1 MDGCI
6 RGLTLTCRILLPGPV
21 ERSVLHM
28 LLCSRD
34 GRSNPTA
41 KWAPRAAMLS
51 ASLGMPSD
59 SSQWGPEGT
68 LFVEQAVLAVRSF
81 SRTRLRF
88 SCNLDFADPMKC
100 YRVYDGRTIDCC

>member
-1 MDGCI
+1 MDDLIPYVWVAAPKRKPTQQMDGYV
-6 RGLTLTCRILLPGPV
+6 RMLTSLCRFLLSGPV

-28 LLCSRD
+28 LLCSQD
-34 GRSNPTA
+34 GRGNPTA

-68 LFVEQAVLAVRSF
+68 LFVEQAVLAVRF
-81 SRTRLRF
+81 FLG
-88 SCNLDFADPMKC
+88 NYLGL
-100 YRVYDGRTIDCC
+100 Y